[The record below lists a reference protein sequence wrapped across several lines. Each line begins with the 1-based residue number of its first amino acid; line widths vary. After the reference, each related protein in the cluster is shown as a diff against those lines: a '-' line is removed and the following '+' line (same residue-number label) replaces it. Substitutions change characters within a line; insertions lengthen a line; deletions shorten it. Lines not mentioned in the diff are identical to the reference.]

1 MTPWLM
7 ETLAVFTAVMTA
19 LTIAGTIGSRFL
31 GLVVKTQ
38 VQEANAEQTKMLA
51 TSYVPSAQSH
61 ITGAEIQRTFEEIL
75 KAIAKVQS
83 DMADTDI
90 SRRRHEADN
99 LKMIQLLATEV
110 AVMKAVAIPRVQP

>member
-1 MTPWLM
+1 MSPWLM

-19 LTIAGTIGSRFL
+19 LTIAGTVGSKFL
-31 GLVVKTQ
+31 GLVVKSEIQ
-38 VQEANAEQTKMLA
+38 AANAKQTELLA
-51 TSYVPSAQSH
+51 STYVPSAQSH
-61 ITGAEIQRTFEEIL
+61 ITGAEIQRTFEDIL
-75 KAIAKVQS
+75 KAIAKVQA
-83 DMADTDI
+83 DLADTDI